1 MQVERQNSTVLF
13 MKTDL
18 HSKNSK
24 ICLERKHTFKVT
36 LGDGGEES

>member
-1 MQVERQNSTVLF
+1 MQIEKQNSAVLF
-13 MKTDL
+13 MNTDL

-24 ICLERKHTFKVT
+24 ICLERKYTFKIT